1 MIALL
6 ALLVVLFG
14 AAFTGWCCLF
24 VSSIRDLPEDA
35 PLLEG
40 DGQEADHG

>member
-6 ALLVVLFG
+6 AILTVLF
-14 AAFTGWCCLF
+14 AASFIGWCCLF
-24 VSSIRDLPEDA
+24 VSSNRDLPEDA

-40 DGQEADHG
+40 DGQEVDHG